1 MYILNYEVNLV
12 WVLLAANTAVIR
24 ALILILIEL
33 RETRK
38 LRKAFEH
45 MFGHYEEVMAKDTKI
60 FWKEL
65 EELKIIVCTKNG
77 ETTVC
82 TSENTTSREE
92 ERR

>member
-12 WVLLAANTAVIR
+12 WVLLAANTAVIL

-45 MFGHYEEVMAKDTKI
+45 MFGHYDEVMQKETKL

-65 EELKIIVCTKNG
+65 DELKNVICEANG
-77 ETTVC
+77 EQK
-82 TSENTTSREE
+82 RG
-92 ERR
+92 